1 MECGATFSKVS
12 AADLVHCNGD
22 LCVLCSSPFEHNL
35 DSTVFNQ
42 QRKMKRKKTENRER
56 KTENGKL
63 KHKLK
68 TKNGSQIHFC
78 CCAATDD
85 SWSRVGREMN
95 DDLYVFY
102 LGCFRLAY
110 GREERAREREREQRN
125 CRHGGKAKVDEEV
138 WGRIGEAAFGLLS
151 SVFSLQSS

>member
-1 MECGATFSKVS
+1 MEPKTIETPQTSITLTDDIWIVSYRIHECLLTVFIASLSICLWRVVECGATFSKVS

-22 LCVLCSSPFEHNL
+22 LCVLCSAPFEHNL

-85 SWSRVGREMN
+85 RRQLESRRT
-95 DDLYVFY
+95 
-102 LGCFRLAY
+102 R
-110 GREERAREREREQRN
+110 
-125 CRHGGKAKVDEEV
+125 DE
-138 WGRIGEAAFGLLS
+138 
-151 SVFSLQSS
+151 